1 MMHSIFV
8 RLRACLWIVQK
19 LLSSSTPCACRAKR
33 RRRRGREDA
42 AFVSV
47 RWCRWLCHRPVV
59 VAADRSPLTPTPID
73 GARARSFADALLL
86 YRTTDPFSPLLVSV
100 RHQPEERRRS
110 RGCRRTG
117 ILFSSLTKGTFN
129 ECFSFY
135 YYIYNSKILK
145 VAYQSTNA
153 RTLNRSTSGTA
164 SS

>member
-1 MMHSIFV
+1 MPAFESFKSFCRRRHRV
-8 RLRACLWIVQK
+8 RVAQ
-19 LLSSSTPCACRAKR
+19 SDDA
-33 RRRRGREDA
+33 RRRGREDA

-59 VAADRSPLTPTPID
+59 VAAGRSPLTPTPID
-73 GARARSFADALLL
+73 GARARSFADASLLPS
-86 YRTTDPFSPLLVSV
+86 TDDPVSV

-145 VAYQSTNA
+145 VACQSTNA